1 MKTFLITGSTRGLG
15 LEIVKE
21 LAKNKENRVIMAIR
35 DLNKGLAIAKDIG
48 SNVKAVQLDLSRLSN
63 IKAFIKQ
70 WDTKID
76 GLINNAGVQ
85 FVDKTSFT
93 SDGFEETIA
102 VNHVA
107 AFMLT
112 VGMLPYLDKGR
123 ILFIGSGTHN
133 PYYPYGKMFGF
144 RGARY
149 TSMEKLIRGEADS
162 NNTKQMNLDRYAT
175 SKLLNT
181 ITAVELSRKFSN
193 ISSFV
198 LDPGLL
204 PGTGL
209 ARHQTKSIQFMWENI
224 MPVMRFFW
232 PDTSSAKR
240 SGKAAAWIM
249 TSPTVQNKSG
259 SIFSFNRKPSV
270 HVWKDVV
277 LDKKI
282 GTEVFKDTMKI
293 IENYQKFPDFSH

>member
-1 MKTFLITGSTRGLG
+1 MTTCRPSSDTSLAGIARGLG

-21 LAKNKENRVIMAIR
+21 LAKNKDNRVIMAIR
-35 DLNKGLAIAKDIG
+35 DISRGMVIAQKIG

-63 IKAFIKQ
+63 IKAFINQ
-70 WDTKID
+70 WDLKID

-85 FVDKTSFT
+85 FVSKTNFT
-93 SDGFEETIA
+93 PDGLEETIA
-102 VNHVA
+102 VNHIA

-112 VGMLPYLDKGR
+112 IGLLPYLDKGR

-133 PYYPYGKMFGF
+133 PYYPYGKIFGF
-144 RGARY
+144 MGAQY
-149 TSMEKLIRGEADS
+149 TSMEKLVRGEANS

-181 ITAVELSRKFSN
+181 ITAVELSRRFNN
-193 ISSFV
+193 ISSFA
-198 LDPGLL
+198 LDPGLM

-209 ARHQTKSIQFMWENI
+209 ARHQIKSIQFIWDNV

-232 PDTSSAKR
+232 PDTSSTKR
-240 SGKAAAWIM
+240 SGKVAAWIM
-249 TSPTVQNKSG
+249 TSPSVENKSG
-259 SIFSFNRKPSV
+259 SIFSFNKKPSV

-277 LDKKI
+277 LDDKI
-282 GTEVFKDTMKI
+282 GKEVFEDTMKI
-293 IENYQKFPDFSH
+293 IEDYL